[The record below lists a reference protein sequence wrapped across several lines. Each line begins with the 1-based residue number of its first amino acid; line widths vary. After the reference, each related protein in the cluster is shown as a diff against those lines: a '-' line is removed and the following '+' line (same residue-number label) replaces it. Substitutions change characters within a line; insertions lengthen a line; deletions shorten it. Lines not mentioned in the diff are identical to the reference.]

1 MSKYKKLTS
10 AVSLVLS
17 SAFLAA
23 TTLYAVAA
31 HAETFPE
38 GSKMAQLAKAGTIKV
53 GTQSQYPLVGFQSFD
68 GYTGFDIEIA
78 KLIAGKLG
86 IAADKVEF
94 VPVTTSTR
102 EPFLSESKVD
112 MILAAYTINPEN
124 QKVVDFA
131 GPYYITPN
139 SIMVPKGNPLNIS
152 KMEDLKGH
160 KLCVPLGAAIVPY
173 IKEHYAYLADSLV
186 YFDSSAK
193 CAEAIINGQ
202 VDASSTEN
210 AILAALAAQ
219 HDGKLEVITSIQ
231 YRPGEYGVGI
241 QKTDDKV
248 FCKWI
253 NQALDEIYAD
263 GSWAKAY
270 QDTLGTVLSG
280 PVPTPPGP
288 GGTCR

>member
-1 MSKYKKLTS
+1 MYRHNT
-10 AVSLVLS
+10 LS
-17 SAFLAA
+17 SAFSLA
-23 TTLYAVAA
+23 LCSVFMAA
-31 HAETFPE
+31 AASFSTALHAETFPE
-38 GSKMAQLAKAGTIKV
+38 GSKMAQLSKAGTMKV

-78 KLIAGKLG
+78 RLIAGKLG
-86 IAADKVEF
+86 IAPDKVEF

-139 SIMVPKGNPLNIS
+139 SIMVPKGNPLKIS
-152 KMEDLKGH
+152 KMEDLEGH

-173 IKEHYAYLADSLV
+173 IKAHYSYLSDSLV

-219 HDGKLEVITSIQ
+219 HDGKLEVITSIE

-253 NQALDEIYAD
+253 NKTLDEIYAD
-263 GSWAKAY
+263 GSWAQAY
-270 QDTLGTVLSG
+270 KDTLGTVLSG
-280 PVPTPPGP
+280 PVPNPPAP